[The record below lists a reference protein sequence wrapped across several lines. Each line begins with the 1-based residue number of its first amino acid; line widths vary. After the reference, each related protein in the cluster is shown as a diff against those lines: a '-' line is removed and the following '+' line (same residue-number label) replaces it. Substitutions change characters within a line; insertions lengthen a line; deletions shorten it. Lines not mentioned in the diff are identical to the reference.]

1 MNSKDVEIM
10 QLEKQLAANKF
21 DNKQLLKE
29 CRALF
34 PTIASLSITKST
46 LITQKDSLIPLT
58 AVIYDSPRSL
68 NLRDQQ
74 KLRNWL
80 NQRLM
85 VKDVELF
92 KKQ

>member
-1 MNSKDVEIM
+1 MSKLYSSKGSSLQIN
-10 QLEKQLAANKF
+10 LTTSSCS
-21 DNKQLLKE
+21 KE

-46 LITQKDSLIPLT
+46 LITQKENLIALT
-58 AVIYDSPRSL
+58 AVIYDIPRSL
-68 NLRDQQ
+68 SLSDQQ
-74 KLRNWL
+74 KLMNWL

-92 KKQ
+92 KNQ